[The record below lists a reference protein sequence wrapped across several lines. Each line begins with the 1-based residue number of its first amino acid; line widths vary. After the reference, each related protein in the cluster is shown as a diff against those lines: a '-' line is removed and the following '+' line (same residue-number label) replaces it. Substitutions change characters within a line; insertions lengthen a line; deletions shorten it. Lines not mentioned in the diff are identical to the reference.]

1 MKNERNSLLSHQS
14 SAGYSLGCFQIERKI
29 SKNIKEK
36 RITTVILHLNPIFN
50 NKKSP
55 ILFFCA
61 DY

>member
-1 MKNERNSLLSHQS
+1 MKEIVYRLISQVPVIL
-14 SAGYSLGCFQIERKI
+14 LGCFQIERKI
-29 SKNIKEK
+29 SKTIKEK

>member
-1 MKNERNSLLSHQS
+1 MKEIVYRLISQVLVIL
-14 SAGYSLGCFQIERKI
+14 LGCFQIERKI
-29 SKNIKEK
+29 SKTIKEK

-50 NKKSP
+50 NKQSP